1 MNLRKR
7 ASESFG
13 MPSAEDD
20 VVSRS
25 RALRAL
31 AQAGRAQAVLI
42 REHSR
47 AVRQEQRRRLANL
60 AILREA

>member
-1 MNLRKR
+1 MTRRKR
-7 ASESFG
+7 ASESVCTAL
-13 MPSAEDD
+13 AEDD

-31 AQAGRAQAVLI
+31 AQAGRAQAVMI

-47 AVRQEQRRRLANL
+47 AVRQEQRKRLANL
-60 AILREA
+60 ALWRDA